1 MKINTILES
10 CLGGVIWVTSPGIW
24 LCNLHRFQ
32 QHNLEKLPS
41 DPWVV
46 LLLFLIAGHLPPTS
60 HTGNLKLP
68 TRLVLFL
75 LATLQVHRSQL
86 IMHHSSQIGCAGTNP
101 TILPLGMAFGHTIV
115 GPSASEKLSTPLR
128 CYAYWYDLA

>member
-1 MKINTILES
+1 MNEDQHY
-10 CLGGVIWVTSPGIW
+10 LGKLPRGSHMGHFSWYLALQSSQIPA
-24 LCNLHRFQ
+24 
-32 QHNLEKLPS
+32 EKLPS